1 MMGKRGRTLTR
12 TRSAGRLWG
21 NMPTKR
27 SLSPKHRLV
36 LWGTVLGVY
45 LVLVVRLFL
54 FAESDACLDAGGVYR
69 YSDRSCTLPEGLGI
83 DYLPVLERSGLV
95 AFWTVLFL
103 GPALGVVPLYVM
115 LKKLLDG
122 WTR

>member
-1 MMGKRGRTLTR
+1 M
-12 TRSAGRLWG
+12 
-21 NMPTKR
+21 
-27 SLSPKHRLV
+27 

-69 YSDRSCTLPEGLGI
+69 YSDRSCTVPESIG
-83 DYLPVLERSGLV
+83 YVPVLERSGLV

-103 GPALGVVPLYVM
+103 GPALGVVPLYVV
-115 LKKLLDG
+115 LKKLLEG
-122 WTR
+122 WPR